1 MLLGGLGVGMDGRD
15 WGILKIYVEICASK
29 IQNTAHRST
38 ERKRGGEGEG
48 GEAHFIR
55 IRNAYSKFILAC
67 TRVCV
72 CVGGC
77 VAGRSVKAAG
87 YG

>member
-38 ERKRGGEGEG
+38 ERKRGGEREWER
-48 GEAHFIR
+48 EAKHILY
-55 IRNAYSKFILAC
+55 AYEMLIQSLF
-67 TRVCV
+67 
-72 CVGGC
+72 
-77 VAGRSVKAAG
+77 
-87 YG
+87 